1 MTPPDPTGAMP
12 LGGPEEPPFSQP
24 WQAQLFAMTVALNEA
39 GVFTWTEWA
48 ESFAPRVR
56 NADPEA
62 YYERWLDAL
71 EALLGSRG
79 IADQGQIPALANRW
93 QMAARA
99 TPHGQPIE
107 LDRAE

>member
-1 MTPPDPTGAMP
+1 MTRPDRTGAP
-12 LGGPEEPPFSQP
+12 APGGPEEPPFSQP

-48 ESFAPRVR
+48 ECFAPRVR
-56 NADPEA
+56 NATAEE
-62 YYERWLDAL
+62 YYDRWLEAL

-79 IADQGQIPALANRW
+79 IVDRGQIPALAARW
-93 QMAARA
+93 QRAAQA

-107 LDRAE
+107 LDRAD